1 MKSLHDLS
9 RQTIRYGIVGLASN
23 IMLYVLYLILVDL
36 GGDSKFVVALLYVV
50 GLSVTF
56 IFNKRWSFSHQG
68 RLECSLKRY
77 LILYGCLYLTNVM
90 VLWLFVDLFVLPH
103 AIVQAC
109 VVLTFI
115 PVVFLVQRYW
125 VFPVAASAG
134 LE

>member
-1 MKSLHDLS
+1 
-9 RQTIRYGIVGLASN
+9 
-23 IMLYVLYLILVDL
+23 MLYVLYLILVDL